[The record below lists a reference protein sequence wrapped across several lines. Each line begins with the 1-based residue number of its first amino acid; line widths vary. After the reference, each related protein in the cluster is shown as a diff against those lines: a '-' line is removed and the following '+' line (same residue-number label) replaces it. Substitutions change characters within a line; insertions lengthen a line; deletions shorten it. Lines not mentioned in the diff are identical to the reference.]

1 MAFGGIPSLLT
12 TGLQVGLALAILG
25 AVIEYYLARR
35 RSKAQVPRQ
44 LPGCL
49 LYMAGALAVAG
60 MAAILGSIILRG
72 SIMPALWLGAGVL
85 GGFYLGFA
93 LLFLLYLL
101 AKSIWPN
108 IWD

>member
-1 MAFGGIPSLLT
+1 MVFSGEPSLFT
-12 TGLQVGLALAILG
+12 IGLQVGLSLAILG
-25 AVIEYYLARR
+25 AAIEYFLARR

-49 LYMAGALAVAG
+49 LYMAGALALTGIV
-60 MAAILGSIILRG
+60 AILGSIILRG
-72 SIMPALWLGAGVL
+72 SIVPALWLGAGVL

-93 LLFLLYLL
+93 ILFLLYLL

-108 IWD
+108 FWD